1 MNVCRQTYI
10 FGGEAVLLLVACLQ
24 ASSSQSSA
32 YIQAD
37 VYMYVL
43 SVCIYTYTHTGACG
57 HACIHSRL
65 MMYLGLAREKLKCI
79 SCLFLQTPAAVHV
92 Q

>member
-1 MNVCRQTYI
+1 
-10 FGGEAVLLLVACLQ
+10 
-24 ASSSQSSA
+24 
-32 YIQAD
+32 
-37 VYMYVL
+37 MYVL

-92 Q
+92 QCQPNMCTYWRKYYIVSHTTTFLK